1 MIRTTRRIGVTA
13 SLLAIAIAQAA
24 QANETEDNR
33 QQKQDGP
40 VSLAP
45 LVIQGD
51 VLGSASDEEV
61 RTYAG
66 SRSVTN

>member
-45 LVIQGD
+45 LVIQG
-51 VLGSASDEEV
+51 GCAW
-61 RTYAG
+61 
-66 SRSVTN
+66 